1 MTPAC
6 TLLLMAKGK
15 KRDNVNLKRIWIRVK
30 PETHKAL
37 LHLAI
42 DLDEGV
48 ERLAGELLVEA
59 IERAQA
65 EVASGKRKPK
75 MTA

>member
-1 MTPAC
+1 MP
-6 TLLLMAKGK
+6 KGK
-15 KRDNVNLKRIWIRVK
+15 KRDDMGLKRIWVRVA

-48 ERLAGELLVEA
+48 ERLAGQLLAES
-59 IERAQA
+59 IERARS
-65 EVASGKRKPK
+65 EVTSGKRKPK
-75 MTA
+75 AGE